1 MRVASPGLPVAP
13 TAAKDSAR
21 RVRTAAVSPGVMT
34 SGLRP
39 RPGARA
45 TTRASTGVAAGLV
58 SARAMRAVGV
68 CVMGGTLFAERGAC
82 PQSTHYGRRV
92 TETALQ
98 TTPLHSRHLAL
109 GAKTADFGGW
119 DMPIEYAGVVAEH
132 TAVRTSV
139 GVFDVSHMGKLAV
152 YGPGAAAFLNS
163 VLANDLDRI
172 EAGQAQYSMLCN
184 DAGGVIDDLI
194 VYRWSDDG
202 VFVIPNA
209 ANAASVVAVLQD
221 AAPDGIVLDD
231 QHLTH
236 GIIAVQGPRSAEVLA
251 ALGFP
256 VDHDYMSMAMTRFGD
271 APVVVCRT
279 GYTGEHGY
287 ELVAPNTVLG
297 DLWDAVVAQAGAVG
311 GGPAGLGARDT
322 LRTEMGYPLH
332 GQDISPTITP
342 VEAMLGWAVGW
353 DKPAFAGRDA
363 LVAQR
368 EAGPDRRLR
377 GLLALERGIPRPHM
391 AVHRDGLDGPVVGEV
406 TSGTFSPT
414 LKQGIAL
421 ALLDAAVAV
430 DDEVVVDVRGRPARF
445 VVVKPPFVE
454 PSTR

>member
-1 MRVASPGLPVAP
+1 MTDAP
-13 TAAKDSAR
+13 LK
-21 RVRTAAVSPGVMT
+21 
-34 SGLRP
+34 
-39 RPGARA
+39 
-45 TTRASTGVAAGLV
+45 
-58 SARAMRAVGV
+58 
-68 CVMGGTLFAERGAC
+68 
-82 PQSTHYGRRV
+82 Q
-92 TETALQ
+92 
-98 TTPLHSRHLAL
+98 TPLHARHLAA

-119 DMPIEYAGVVAEH
+119 DMPIEYVGVVAEH
-132 TAVRTSV
+132 TAVRTAV

-152 YGPGAAAFLNS
+152 HGPDAADFLNS

-172 EAGQAQYSMLCN
+172 VDGQAQYSMLCN

-209 ANAASVVAVLQD
+209 SNAASVVAVLRE
-221 AAPDGIVLDD
+221 AAPDGIVIDD

-236 GIIAVQGPRSAEVLA
+236 GIIAVQGPRSTEVLA
-251 ALGFP
+251 ALGLP
-256 VDHDYMSMAMTRFGD
+256 VDHDYMSMAMARFAD

-287 ELVAPNTVLG
+287 ELVASNEVLG
-297 DLWDAVVAQAGAVG
+297 DLWDAVVAQAEAVG
-311 GGPAGLGARDT
+311 GMPAGLGARDT

-342 VEAMLGWAVGW
+342 VEALLGWAVGW
-353 DKPAFAGRDA
+353 DKPAFAGREA
-363 LVAQR
+363 LVSQR
-368 EAGPDRRLR
+368 AAGPARRLR
-377 GLLALERGIPRPHM
+377 GLLALERAIPRPHM
-391 AVHRDGLDGPVVGEV
+391 TVHTDAIDGPVIGEV

-421 ALLDAAVAV
+421 ALLDAGVAV
-430 DDEVVVDVRGRPARF
+430 DDEVVVDVRGRASRF
-445 VVVKPPFVE
+445 RVVKPPFVQ